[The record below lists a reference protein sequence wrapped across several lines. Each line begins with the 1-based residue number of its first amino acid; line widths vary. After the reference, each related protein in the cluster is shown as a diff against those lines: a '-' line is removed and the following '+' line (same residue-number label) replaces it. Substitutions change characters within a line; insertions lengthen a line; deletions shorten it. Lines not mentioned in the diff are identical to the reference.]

1 MSWRDLLSHRTLDVS
16 SHFIHPTLTQCKN
29 TSSISPFPWIIN
41 SRHLRHP
48 LLGMTCELILTFVPI
63 SCVASLNLHFVLVFL
78 NFKPLNYRV
87 YIQTPIYRYLH
98 PCVSLVN
105 TMFCKFHTPLHLL
118 VNMPFQ
124 FNHQQGKY
132 KHVQSLLL
140 LFAQVLTSCKILY
153 HSSACHKWIFL
164 LQVSL

>member
-1 MSWRDLLSHRTLDVS
+1 
-16 SHFIHPTLTQCKN
+16 
-29 TSSISPFPWIIN
+29 
-41 SRHLRHP
+41 
-48 LLGMTCELILTFVPI
+48 MTCELILTFVPI

-140 LFAQVLTSCKILY
+140 LFAQVLTSCKFYITLVHATNGSFYSKYLYKTSLETLEILLGY
-153 HSSACHKWIFL
+153 IT
-164 LQVSL
+164 LQSFFT